1 MLNCLK
7 FSNILK
13 YSLATAGVLAWFP
26 ASAQVDEIVITAQ
39 KRAQGLQD
47 AALSVSAFS
56 GDYLRENK
64 VYEPRD
70 LFQGIPNVSLATN
83 ATAGQLQLSIRG
95 VNFLSFSPISV
106 QPVLIYQDEV
116 VLNSPQASGLFIF
129 DLERIEVLRGPQ
141 NTLYGRNT
149 TGGAVNFI
157 AKKPEIG
164 GENNGY
170 AEITVGNYGTVNF
183 EGAVGGPIGD
193 NAAYRISFQSTNTDG
208 YWDNITTGDEQ
219 GDREQ
224 NAMRFQYLVDPSD
237 DSSLRLEAHYANS
250 EGGQRGIKSHGLFA
264 DTGFGGPAC
273 VNIDLDDL
281 KSSCVDG
288 FGAAVIEDNDVVTSD
303 LANDRD
309 DIEAFG
315 ISATYKLDRGDYTI
329 TSITAI
335 EQNEYDHWEDADGL
349 PVPFV
354 LFRQK
359 SDTDQFSQEIRLAS
373 DDDSNVRWI
382 VGAYLFEESTEFS
395 TAVPIA
401 LFDPEAS
408 FSDNNLVDHDTS
420 MISVFGKFDM
430 DITEKLTLST
440 GLRWID
446 EEKEG
451 NAQYQFA
458 VGLDSINVNNADAF
472 LFNNLVNFRDP
483 GSYINAAFS
492 ESWGLWGGEFGLEYT
507 TDNGSLVYGR
517 VARGQK
523 AGQFTDAPDA
533 IANGGFFTPA
543 DEETVLSFEAGIKS
557 DFMDRKLVTNLAIFM
572 NEYDDQQQQV
582 TLPGPVSTVVNVAS
596 SKTQGIEFD
605 MQYAP
610 GNGWQADFALG
621 LLDTEVEE
629 DSLSERTGGTM
640 SIRPGRELTNS
651 PDVTAS
657 FKLRKE
663 VELDNGSLLSAVV
676 GLDYTGERNF
686 DLLETAADPVYVTDP
701 SYTLVNLAAN
711 YRFGPDNKYNVSL
724 YGKNLTNETFYTLM
738 QEFDIGNSI
747 LFMGNPRTYGLS
759 LGIDF

>member
-1 MLNCLK
+1 MPNNFRISSMVKYTFASVML
-7 FSNILK
+7 
-13 YSLATAGVLAWFP
+13 FP
-26 ASAQVDEIVITAQ
+26 WSHASAQVDEIVITAQ
-39 KRAQGLQD
+39 KRAQSLQD
-47 AALSVSAFS
+47 TALSVSAFS

-157 AKKPEIG
+157 ARKPEIG
-164 GENNGY
+164 GVTNGY
-170 AEITVGNYGTVNF
+170 AEATFGDYGTMNL
-183 EGAVGGPIGD
+183 EAAVGGPVGD
-193 NAAYRISFQSTNTDG
+193 NAAYRLSFQSTNTDG

-219 GDREQ
+219 GDRKQ
-224 NAMRFQYLVDPSD
+224 NALRFQYLAEPSD

-264 DTGFGGPAC
+264 NTGFGGPAC
-273 VNIDLDDL
+273 ADIDLDDL
-281 KSSCVDG
+281 SSSCVDG
-288 FGAAVIEDNDVVTSD
+288 FGGAVIEDNDIVTSD
-303 LANDRD
+303 LAEDRD

-315 ISATYKLDRGDYTI
+315 LSATYKLDRGDYTV

-335 EQNEYDHWEDADGL
+335 EHNEYDHWEDADGL

-359 SDTDQFSQEIRLAS
+359 SDTEQFSQEIRLAS
-373 DDDSNVRWI
+373 DDDSDVRWI

-401 LFDPEAS
+401 LFDPAAS

-420 MISVFGKFDM
+420 MVSVFGKFDM
-430 DITEKLTLST
+430 DITEKLTIST

-557 DFMDRKLVTNLAIFM
+557 EFMDRKLVTNLAVFM
-572 NEYDDQQQQV
+572 NDYDDQQQQV

-596 SKTQGIEFD
+596 SRTSGVEFD

-621 LLDTEVEE
+621 LLDTEVKE
-629 DSLSERTGGTM
+629 DTLSARTGGTM
-640 SIRPGRELTNS
+640 SIRTGRELTNS
-651 PDVTAS
+651 PEVTAS

-663 VELDNGSLLSAVV
+663 VELANGNLFAANL

-701 SYTLVNLAAN
+701 SYTLLNLSAM
-711 YRFGPDNKYNVSL
+711 YRFGPDNQYNVSL
-724 YGKNLTNETFYTLM
+724 YGKNLTNETYYTLM
-738 QEFDIGNSI
+738 QEFDIGNAI
-747 LFMGNPRTYGLS
+747 LFMGNPRTFGLS
-759 LGIDF
+759 LGVDF